1 MSATETTITPPLHD
15 VAPDAF
21 PQPGEVF
28 MEKYRIE
35 KILNRGGFGCV
46 YRASQTEL
54 QRAVAI
60 KVLQPAS
67 RIGFQDDSEA
77 EAKRLQVVTRRF
89 EREAQLVSQLR
100 DPHTVMV
107 YDFGHT
113 PSGLLYMVLEYV
125 DGLPL
130 NEVLE
135 REGALGAER
144 SVKII
149 EQVLS
154 SLQEAHAFNMLHRDI
169 KPANIM
175 LFDHVG
181 RRDQVKV
188 LDFGLAKAIDD
199 PHFTADN
206 PDLTDAEVL
215 IGTPRYM
222 SPEQI
227 RGHRLTPATDMYS
240 LGLVFYELLTGE
252 KAVDAKST
260 MNTLARHVNDEPIQL
275 PAEINIPNGLR
286 SIVNRMLDK
295 DAKRRLSSSED
306 ILKLLDSWNSKEVL
320 VPLPASALAD
330 EIEVVKVVTP
340 PTWFL
345 AGASALV
352 VALVLGSLWTITSLF
367 NSPEPKDVSLETSS
381 PMEAQVAKSEPA
393 MAEPEPKEPEKNEPE
408 MVFDSPPEV
417 AAEEAPL
424 EEIAPEETPP
434 EPLEEAEVKVE
445 EPKDAPKVRKTS
457 KPKTD
462 KNKLDFLRT
471 LDSAK

>member
-21 PQPGEVF
+21 PQPGETF

-54 QRAVAI
+54 HRAVAI

-135 REGALGAER
+135 REGALGPER

-275 PAEINIPNGLR
+275 PAEINVPNGLR

-295 DAKRRLSSSED
+295 DAKRRLCSAED
-306 ILKLLDSWNSKEVL
+306 ILKLLNSWNSKDVL
-320 VPLPASALAD
+320 VPLPVSALAD

-352 VALVLGSLWTITSLF
+352 VALVLGSLWTISSLF
-367 NSPEPKDVSLETSS
+367 NDPEPADVPIATSS
-381 PMEAQVAKSEPA
+381 PIEAQVAA
-393 MAEPEPKEPEKNEPE
+393 PEPKKTEKNEPE
-408 MVFDSPPEV
+408 MVFDPPAEV
-417 AAEEAPL
+417 TAEKTP
-424 EEIAPEETPP
+424 EETAPEETPP
-434 EPLEEAEVKVE
+434 EPLEKAQAEVEK
-445 EPKDAPKVRKTS
+445 PKDTPKVRKTS
-457 KPKTD
+457 KPKAD

>member
-1 MSATETTITPPLHD
+1 
-15 VAPDAF
+15 
-21 PQPGEVF
+21 